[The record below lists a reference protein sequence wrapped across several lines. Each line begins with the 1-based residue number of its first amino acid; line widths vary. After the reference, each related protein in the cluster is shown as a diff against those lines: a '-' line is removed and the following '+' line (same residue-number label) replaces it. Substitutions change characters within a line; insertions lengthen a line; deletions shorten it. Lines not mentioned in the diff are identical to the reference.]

1 MSVSL
6 RGGGVGGND
15 VTVAVSCL
23 SVSVTCVC
31 VCVDV
36 GKKERMILDG
46 SKWTQTHHDCDGC
59 VCLTYTP
66 CP

>member
-6 RGGGVGGND
+6 RGGGVGEND

-23 SVSVTCVC
+23 SVSVTRLC

-36 GKKERMILDG
+36 GKNERMF
-46 SKWTQTHHDCDGC
+46 
-59 VCLTYTP
+59 
-66 CP
+66 